1 MNFDRITHAFAGNTL
16 IRAAEDRPDPARLDA
31 ILQGPTSRVAVFAG
45 DKPLIA
51 LSQNDAR
58 MDVCWL
64 GGLEAMEY
72 ADADFPMILLGTDED
87 GTAHFACKLKL
98 GEEDAPPA
106 ALDERGK
113 FIDLRSLAVQGIL
126 DRLELS
132 MLAEARSLAAWHERH
147 GFCSNC
153 GARSNSTDGGYK
165 RVCPVCNGE
174 HFPRT
179 DPVAIML
186 VHHGSDILLGRQRH
200 FPEGSYSALA
210 GFVEP
215 GESIEE
221 AARREIFEESGVRVG
236 RITYHS
242 SQPWP
247 FPSNLMIG
255 LIGEALGRELNVD
268 FEELEDCRWF
278 TREDAMA
285 MFNRTHEK
293 GLITPPHISI
303 AYQLIRSF
311 LYEES

>member
-1 MNFDRITHAFAGNTL
+1 MTFDRIVHAFAGNTL
-16 IRAAEDRPDPARLDA
+16 IRAAEDRPDPVRLDA
-31 ILQGPTSRVAVFAG
+31 ILRDPASRVAVFAN
-45 DKPLIA
+45 DKPLITI
-51 LSQNDAR
+51 SQDGER

-64 GGLEAMEY
+64 GSGEALDH
-72 ADADFPMILLGTDED
+72 ADESFPVILLGTTE
-87 GTAHFACKLKL
+87 GGIAHFACKLKL
-98 GEEDAPPA
+98 GEEDTPPA
-106 ALDERGK
+106 ALAERGK

-126 DRLELS
+126 DRVELS

-153 GARSNSTDGGYK
+153 GERSESADGGYK
-165 RVCPVCNGE
+165 RICPVCKGE

-186 VHHGSDILLGRQRH
+186 VHHGSDILLGRQPH

-215 GESIEE
+215 GETIEE

-255 LIGEALGRELNVD
+255 LIGEALGRDLDVD

-278 TREDAMA
+278 SHEEAMS
-285 MFNRTHEK
+285 MLNRTHDK
-293 GLITPPHISI
+293 GLITPPDISI

-311 LYEES
+311 LTDDS